1 MKISLY
7 LLRFQGGKQGWRGS
21 FHVVT
26 TPCGTLMIPSLVTV
40 FPWILKKSSSV

>member
-7 LLRFQGGKQGWRGS
+7 LLRFQGGKQVSRGS

-26 TPCGTLMIPSLVTV
+26 IPCDILMIPSLVIV